1 MKPYYLIAQKNIL
14 KNKTR
19 SLVTILLSTVA
30 TVILIFSTA
39 LMDGEHKT
47 MLKNAVELYSGYI
60 QITNKNFKDEPS
72 LDNLI
77 ENSTMLVEKLK
88 QNSDIKAVAQRFET
102 FILLNSNTK
111 SIGAMIAGI
120 EPQTEKSISRLENSL
135 YDGKYLNE
143 KDENSVYMG
152 YELAKNLKVN
162 TGDKIS
168 FVGTGVDYSFCADF
182 LVIKGI
188 FKTGLYEFDSSTT
201 FVNKKYFDK
210 TFISENKATHII
222 VLPKDIDNSLELSNE
237 LSKTLD
243 KNLISQDWKEFM
255 SSLVKAME
263 LDSVFGYITLAIFF
277 IVILFVVLIYTLLS
291 VYARIKEIGV
301 LRAIGTKKS
310 EIFKMLLFESTILS
324 FISVIMGG
332 LIGAYLAYYFNIN
345 PIDFGSEFEE
355 QFKQYGLQTTTLP
368 TDFNILNILRD
379 MIIIYILCII
389 STLYPIFKVNSYKP
403 IEAINHV

>member
-1 MKPYYLIAQKNIL
+1 MSSIESKKVP
-14 KNKTR
+14 
-19 SLVTILLSTVA
+19 
-30 TVILIFSTA
+30 
-39 LMDGEHKT
+39 
-47 MLKNAVELYSGYI
+47 AVRY
-60 QITNKNFKDEPS
+60 
-72 LDNLI
+72 
-77 ENSTMLVEKLK
+77 
-88 QNSDIKAVAQRFET
+88 
-102 FILLNSNTK
+102 
-111 SIGAMIAGI
+111 
-120 EPQTEKSISRLENSL
+120 
-135 YDGKYLNE
+135 
-143 KDENSVYMG
+143 VY
-152 YELAKNLKVN
+152 
-162 TGDKIS
+162 
-168 FVGTGVDYSFCADF
+168 
-182 LVIKGI
+182 
-188 FKTGLYEFDSSTT
+188 KTGLYEFDSSTT

-324 FISVIMGG
+324 FISVIIGG